1 MWNHA
6 RRLRR
11 RGVTLLEVLLV
22 LALLV
27 IISTTAWPALEPSLT
42 SYQLRKSAEQVR
54 VAWNRA
60 RIESLSSGQ
69 TIRFRFVPGDRTYT
83 VERAVELLQRAL
95 ADEHVDRLAAGQQL
109 VHQELTDEAGRAG
122 HEVSHPW
129 SPLILSDYLRDRTYS
144 GQRGV
149 VPALDKMRVR
159 PAGFG
164 QATGG
169 GMTSRNRAVTAG
181 AGIDALRR
189 RATQVGFRPA
199 A

>member
-27 IISTTAWPALEPSLT
+27 VISTTAWPALEPSLT

-69 TIRFRFVPGDRTYT
+69 TIRFRFVPGDRTYS
-83 VERAVELLQRAL
+83 VERAVEPQYLAGGAVATDANPAIEYRLPERITFLDVEIEDCAGVPLAAPAAL
-95 ADEHVDRLAAGQQL
+95 GSAGFDWSDPIEFYPDGTTSTARLRLAN
-109 VHQELTDEAGRAG
+109 
-122 HEVSHPW
+122 
-129 SPLILSDYLRDRTYS
+129 DR
-144 GQRGV
+144 
-149 VPALDKMRVR
+149 
-159 PAGFG
+159 G
-164 QATGG
+164 QA
-169 GMTSRNRAVTAG
+169 VEL
-181 AGIDALRR
+181 ALRGLTGV
-189 RATQVGFRPA
+189 AVVGEPYAEESLR
-199 A
+199 